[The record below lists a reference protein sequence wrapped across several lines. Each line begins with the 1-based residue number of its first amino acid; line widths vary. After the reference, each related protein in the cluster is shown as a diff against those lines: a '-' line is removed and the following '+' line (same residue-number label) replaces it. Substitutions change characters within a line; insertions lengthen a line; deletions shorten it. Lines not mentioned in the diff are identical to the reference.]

1 MSPANGSREEP
12 VAGRARRLGGVCLA
26 VGVLASC
33 AAQTTGDATP
43 DSRHATVQA
52 ATVDSDPVPTTLEGR
67 IGKAVSDA
75 ADRGADLTLA
85 LLDRHQ
91 NRYVS
96 FADTEPFATAS
107 VAKLFIADDLLY
119 RESTDELELSE
130 DEHTL
135 VARMLE
141 DSDDDAANELWN
153 EYGASDLVLDV
164 ASRYALST
172 TSAPYDDNWWN
183 TETTAADLVGY
194 YSAVLDGRGGL
205 DAPHRDELLGYLRNS
220 HPTAADGYDQRFGIP
235 DGLPD
240 ETVKAVKQGW
250 MCCLD
255 DRWTHLSTGIVGADD
270 RYVLVLLSREDLDY
284 GDEDTDYYPDT
295 SLTAAVDDA
304 SAAHARET
312 ITDAA
317 RTLFPQ
323 RRID

>member
-1 MSPANGSREEP
+1 M
-12 VAGRARRLGGVCLA
+12 CLA

-33 AAQTTGDATP
+33 AAQTMGDVVP
-43 DSRHATVQA
+43 DSRHTAVREVT
-52 ATVDSDPVPTTLEGR
+52 TDPGPQPVTLEAR
-67 IGKAVSDA
+67 ISKAVADA
-75 ADRGADLTLA
+75 AGRGADLTLA
-85 LLDRHQ
+85 LLDRFEG
-91 NRYVS
+91 RYVS

-119 RESTDELELSE
+119 RETADDLQLSD
-130 DEHTL
+130 DEHAL

-141 DSDDDAANELWN
+141 DSDDDAANQLWN
-153 EYGASDLVLDV
+153 EYGASELVQDV
-164 ASRYALST
+164 VSRYGLPA
-172 TSAPYDDNWWN
+172 TSVPYDDNWWN

-220 HPTAADGYDQRFGIP
+220 NPIAADGYDQRFGIP
-235 DGLPD
+235 DGLAD
-240 ETVKAVKQGW
+240 ETAKAVKQGW
-250 MCCLD
+250 MCCVG
-255 DRWTHLSTGIVGADD
+255 DRWTHLSTGVVGADD

-284 GDEDTDYYPDT
+284 GDEDVDYYPDT
-295 SLTAAVDDA
+295 SLTAAVDDV

-312 ITDAA
+312 ITAAA